1 MSMGPIVLSTD
12 ASGYFAQRIA
22 EQLPSSEIVFVT
34 RKNFGGGERYLR
46 FNVNDDRMVFLG
58 RDVIVVGSTPNDSDL
73 AEICRIGSAVAKYGA
88 HRVIYVIPFFGYSTM
103 ERAVKPGEIVTAKI
117 CARQL
122 SQLSHGDNRNCFFL
136 LDLHTPGLEHYFEGD
151 CMRFQL
157 YAESVLTDA
166 VSELGLSNFMFGS
179 ADLGRPLWVET
190 FAKKFDTSLA
200 FVRKSRSFETTLVE
214 SVIGDVAGQTVIIYD
229 DMIRSAKTLI
239 HAADAYIEQGASAI
253 YAVASHLA
261 FDDAAAVDRLEDSV
275 IRMVIGTNSHPMS
288 RHHKVAHSSKFVV
301 KDVSHLFVDAIQRI
315 LK

>member
-1 MSMGPIVLSTD
+1 MGPIVLSTD
-12 ASGYFAQRIA
+12 ASSYFAQRVT
-22 EQLPSSEIVFVT
+22 EQLPSSEIVSIT

-46 FNVNDDRMVFLG
+46 FNIHDDRMAFLG

-88 HRVIYVIPFFGYSTM
+88 HRVIYAIPFFGYSTM
-103 ERAVKPGEIVTAKI
+103 ERAVKAGEIVTAKI

-122 SQLSHGDNRNCFFL
+122 SQLPHGDNRNCFFL

-157 YAESVLTDA
+157 YAETVLIDA
-166 VSELGLSNFMFGS
+166 IEKLGLSDFMFGS
-179 ADLGRPLWVET
+179 ADLGRPIWVET
-190 FAKKFDTSLA
+190 FAKKFGTSLA
-200 FVRKSRSFETTLVE
+200 FVRKSRSFETTQVE
-214 SVIGDVAGQTVIIYD
+214 TVIGDVAGQTVIIYD

-261 FDDAAAVDRLEDSV
+261 FDDEAAIDRLEDSV

-288 RHHKVAHSSKFVV
+288 QHHKVVNSSKFVV
-301 KDVSHLFVDAIQRI
+301 EDVSHRFVDAIQRI
-315 LK
+315 LN